1 MGALLG
7 LAGAVLIGHIAFG
20 TAIGALTVPAWM
32 ELGGGVVSVI
42 QLDAQLLKALAAKRH
57 GMLRVGAIQHRV
69 GGVLVTTQPHTL
81 LCFRGAPSAQAA
93 RLCP

>member
-7 LAGAVLIGHIAFG
+7 LAGAVLIGHIALG
-20 TAIGALTVPAWM
+20 TAVGALTVPAWI

-42 QLDAQLLKALAAKRH
+42 KLDAQLLKVLAAKRP
-57 GMLRVGAIQHRV
+57 GKIGNRPIAVAA
-69 GGVLVTTQPHTL
+69 GGSPAH
-81 LCFRGAPSAQAA
+81 LCFKGAPSAQAA

>member
-7 LAGAVLIGHIAFG
+7 LAGAVLIGHIALG
-20 TAIGALTVPAWM
+20 TAVGALTVPAWV
-32 ELGGGVVSVI
+32 ELGGGIVSVV
-42 QLDAQLLKALAAKRH
+42 QLDAKLLKALAAKQRN
-57 GMLRVGAIQHRV
+57 GGRANPDQRAGASAPVR
-69 GGVLVTTQPHTL
+69 

>member
-20 TAIGALTVPAWM
+20 TAIGALTVPAWV

-42 QLDAQLLKALAAKRH
+42 QLDAKLLKALAARAKR
-57 GMLRVGAIQHRV
+57 QKV
-69 GGVLVTTQPHTL
+69 GGVHGRTGETTPAA

-93 RLCP
+93 RFCP

>member
-20 TAIGALTVPAWM
+20 TAIGALTVPAWV

-42 QLDAQLLKALAAKRH
+42 QLDAKLLKALAAKHNTGHRYRSS
-57 GMLRVGAIQHRV
+57 LGAETR
-69 GGVLVTTQPHTL
+69 TM

-93 RLCP
+93 HFCP